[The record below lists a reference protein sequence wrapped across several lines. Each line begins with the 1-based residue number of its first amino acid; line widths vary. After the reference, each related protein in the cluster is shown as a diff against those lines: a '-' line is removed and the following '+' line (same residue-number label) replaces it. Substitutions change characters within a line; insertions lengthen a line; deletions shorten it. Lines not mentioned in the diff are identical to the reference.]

1 MKTILVTGSAGF
13 IGSNLVLRLFKE
25 LRSATIVGLD
35 NMNSYYDPTLKEYR
49 LSVIE
54 KAKPQGVDYTFVRGS
69 IADKALVD
77 RLFTEYQFDVVV
89 NLAAQAGVRYSI
101 ENPDAYIESNVIG
114 FYNILEACRHSK
126 DHSLR
131 EEILQNSD
139 QNLNNFQAKPAPY
152 QGVEHLVYASSSS
165 VYGGN
170 KKVPFSTDD
179 RVDNPVS
186 LYAATKKS
194 NELFAHCYSKLYNI
208 PSTGLRFFTVY
219 GPAGRPDMAYFGFT
233 NKLLKGD
240 TIQIYNYGNC
250 RRDFTYVDDIVEGIV
265 RVMAKAPE
273 KKTGEDGLPIPPY
286 AVYNIGG
293 GQPENLL
300 DFVNILQEE
309 LLRAGVLPQ
318 DYDFEAHKQLVPMQP
333 GDVPTTYA
341 DATALERDFGFTPK
355 ITLREG
361 LRKFAEWYK
370 EYYK

>member
-1 MKTILVTGSAGF
+1 MQKIELDDKTILVTGAAGF
-13 IGSNLVLRLFKE
+13 IGSNLVKRLLQDVKN
-25 LRSATIVGLD
+25 AAIIGID
-35 NMNSYYDPTLKEYR
+35 NMNDYYDVSLKEYR
-49 LSVIE
+49 LNEIE
-54 KAKPQGVDYTFVRGS
+54 EINSSNSWSFIKGD
-69 IADKALVD
+69 IADRQTIAAIFD
-77 RLFTEYQFDVVV
+77 EYEPQIVV

-101 ENPDAYIESNVIG
+101 TNPDAYIQSNMIG
-114 FYNILEACRHSK
+114 FYNILEACRH
-126 DHSLR
+126 
-131 EEILQNSD
+131 N
-139 QNLNNFQAKPAPY
+139 P
-152 QGVEHLVYASSSS
+152 VEHLVYASSSS

-194 NELFAHCYSKLYNI
+194 NELMAHCYSKLYDI

-233 NKLLKGD
+233 NKLLKGE
-240 TIQIYNYGNC
+240 TIQIFNYGNC
-250 RRDFTYVDDIVEGIV
+250 RRDFTYVDDIVEGV
-265 RVMAKAPE
+265 MRVMQGAPE
-273 KKTGEDGLPIPPY
+273 RKKGEDGLPIPPY

-309 LLRAGVLPQ
+309 LVRAGVLPQ
-318 DYDFEAHKQLVPMQP
+318 DFDFEAHKQLVSMQP

-341 DATALERDFGFTPK
+341 DAEALERDYGFTPK

-361 LRKFAEWYK
+361 LRKFAEWYASFFK
-370 EYYK
+370 MK

>member
-1 MKTILVTGSAGF
+1 MNILVTGSAGF
-13 IGSNLVLRLFKE
+13 IGANLVLRLLQSQE
-25 LRSATIVGLD
+25 PLNIVGLD
-35 NMNSYYDPTLKEYR
+35 NLNNYYDVSLKEYR
-49 LSVIE
+49 LQEIE
-54 KAKPQGVDYTFVRGS
+54 RAASAVRHQTSYTFYKGS
-69 IADKALVD
+69 IADKTLVD
-77 RLFTEYQFDVVV
+77 KLFAEYHFDIVV

-101 ENPDAYIESNVIG
+101 ENPDVYIESNIIG
-114 FYNILEACRHSK
+114 FYNILEACRH
-126 DHSLR
+126 
-131 EEILQNSD
+131 N
-139 QNLNNFQAKPAPY
+139 P
-152 QGVEHLVYASSSS
+152 VEHLVYASSSS

-170 KKVPFSTDD
+170 KKVPFAVED

-194 NELFAHCYSKLYNI
+194 NELMAHCYSKLYNI

-233 NKLLKGD
+233 NKLLKGE

-265 RVMAKAPE
+265 RVMHGAPE

-318 DYDFEAHKQLVPMQP
+318 DYDFEAHKELVPMQP

-361 LRKFAEWYK
+361 LRKFAQWYK
-370 EYYK
+370 EYYG